1 MEDKENRIIYGSAMF
16 AIGIAIIAMITV
28 TLIAVSN
35 AARIDDSKK
44 VDMSVYLQA
53 EQEVRLLKDQ
63 VDFYKQANEDL
74 EGQLS
79 TANAMIESLRE
90 QQKTET
96 ETETASIDTQAYY
109 EAAAP
114 EMPDEISVRTISYEP
129 EINYDLS
136 ESTNITNLSADE
148 FNELIKVICEHRDI
162 EYTECPFYNTGDA
175 FEYVESEYGINGIYL
190 LTICTIESGFGSNMI
205 RSNNAA
211 GITNGDGYIKFES
224 INDCILYLGELLGKY
239 NSNYNLSTFE
249 EIGSRYLEDSE
260 DWVNMAQEISS
271 AYSDMLYK
279 IND

>member
-96 ETETASIDTQAYY
+96 ETET
-109 EAAAP
+109 AAP